1 VRYFA
6 NVGPARGPVLYR
18 TVPGAID
25 VLEAPDKPMPIG
37 MALSLGRD
45 AAGCALGCAL
55 WALVVHDE
63 VVRGRWVIVNREFH
77 PAR

>member
-1 VRYFA
+1 MQYYA
-6 NVGPARGPVLYR
+6 NVGPVRGPVLYR

-25 VLEAPDKPMPIG
+25 VLEAPDQPMPIG
-37 MALSLGRD
+37 MALLLGRD
-45 AAGCALGCAL
+45 AAGCAL

>member
-1 VRYFA
+1 MRYFS
-6 NVGPARGPVLYR
+6 NVGPARGPVLKG
-18 TVPGAID
+18 TVPGVIG

-37 MALSLGRD
+37 QALYIGRD
-45 AAGCALGCAL
+45 AAGAAE
-55 WALVVHDE
+55 WALIVHDE